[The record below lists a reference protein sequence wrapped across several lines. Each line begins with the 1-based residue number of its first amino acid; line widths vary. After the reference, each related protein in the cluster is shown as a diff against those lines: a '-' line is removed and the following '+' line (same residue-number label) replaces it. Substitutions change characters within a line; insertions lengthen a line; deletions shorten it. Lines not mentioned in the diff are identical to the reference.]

1 MGRAMKVMVAS
12 AACAAVPISLAG
24 CGEDGV
30 AQQQEIQ
37 AERAEA
43 ARIARQDERIRQ
55 LERQLREDKTSGES
69 SKPAEPTTSRTESPR
84 PTSGTNNSWPAG
96 VAGWTVILG
105 SSQTRSAAES
115 IATSAVSAGLP
126 QVGVLFSSNYS
137 SLNDGYW
144 VTYTGV
150 LGSRAEAGARQE
162 EARASGFADAYAR
175 EVAE

>member
-1 MGRAMKVMVAS
+1 MGLGRRLGGTIGVTVMLLL
-12 AACAAVPISLAG
+12 AAGG
-24 CGEDGV
+24 CGEDEV
-30 AQQQEIQ
+30 AQQQQIQ

-55 LERQLREDKTSGES
+55 LEKELDEEQVATPVDSSPSQSTES
-69 SKPAEPTTSRTESPR
+69 SEP
-84 PTSGTNNSWPAG
+84 SGAPVGNSDSWPAG
-96 VAGWTVILG
+96 VVGWTVILG

-115 IATSAVSAGLP
+115 IAGSAVSAGLP

-150 LGSRAEAGARQE
+150 LGTRSDAVARQD
-162 EARASGFADAYAR
+162 EARASGFTDAYAR